1 MGKASKI
8 ILTIVII
15 IASFGA
21 IGYVLSKNKKESE
34 EKTRIVAEKNATVAV
49 RVDTVKKTTPDLDII
64 ANGSFAPSQEL
75 SFAAEKSG
83 RVVSVL
89 VKEGSYVRKGQTLA
103 TIRVDQLS
111 VDLQSARANY
121 QNALA
126 EKERFENAYKTGGV
140 TRQQVDQ
147 VNLNLANAQA
157 RLQQAEINLGD
168 ANIRSSID
176 GIVNKKMIE
185 PGSVV
190 SPGTPLFE
198 IVNVSKLK
206 LKVTVNETQVAQLS
220 VGKQVRV
227 KASVFPD
234 KEFSGRITF
243 IAPKADQALNFPVEI
258 EIANNNGNQ
267 LKAGMYGTA
276 VFDFPNQA
284 PVITIPRVA
293 FVGSV
298 NSNQVFVT
306 DGKTAQLR
314 NVVAGRILGEQVEIL
329 SGLNE
334 GEMVIIS
341 GQINLT
347 NETPINILK

>member
-206 LKVTVNETQVAQLS
+206 LKVTVNEAQVAQLS
-220 VGKQVRV
+220 LGKQVRV

-314 NVVAGRILGEQVEIL
+314 NVVAGRILGEQVEVL

>member
-1 MGKASKI
+1 MRKAFNI

-15 IASFGA
+15 VAALGA
-21 IGYVLSKNKKESE
+21 IGFVLSNNKKKSE
-34 EKTRIVAEKNATVAV
+34 EKTKIVAETNPTVAV
-49 RVDTVKKTTPDLDII
+49 RVDTASMSSLNLDVI

-75 SFAAEKSG
+75 SFAAEKGG
-83 RVVSVL
+83 RVVNVL

-111 VDLQSARANY
+111 VDLQSAKANY
-121 QNALA
+121 QTAVA

-140 TRQQVDQ
+140 TRQQLDQ
-147 VNLNLANAQA
+147 VTLSLANAKA
-157 RLQQAEINLGD
+157 RLQQAEINIGD
-168 ANIRSSID
+168 ASIRSSID

-190 SPGTPLFE
+190 APGTVLFE

-206 LKVTVNETQVAQLS
+206 LKVTVNEAQVAQLA
-220 VGKQVRV
+220 VGKQVKV

-234 KEFSGRITF
+234 KEFSGRISF
-243 IAPKADQALNFPVEI
+243 IAPKANESLNFPIEI
-258 EIANNNGNQ
+258 EISNNSGNQ

-276 VFDFPNQA
+276 VFDFPNQT
-284 PVITIPRVA
+284 PVITVPRVA

-298 NSNQVFVT
+298 SSNEVFVT
-306 DGKTAQLR
+306 DGKTAQIR
-314 NVVAGRILGEQVEIL
+314 KVVSGRILGDQVEVL
-329 SGLNE
+329 NGLKE

-347 NETPINILK
+347 DGTPINILK